1 MSLIHFFKDFILK
14 FRQNEPTSK
23 NIFDHYFFDSKYYL
37 HQTAS
42 IEDFASLLNISP
54 DQLDCIS
61 KVYYNCLFKTL
72 LNEYRYL
79 YFLDELKN
87 PINSNLTIDSIIKL
101 SGYDDK
107 DNFLEVVKNRAKSH
121 NI

>member
-1 MSLIHFFKDFILK
+1 
-14 FRQNEPTSK
+14 
-23 NIFDHYFFDSKYYL
+23 
-37 HQTAS
+37 
-42 IEDFASLLNISP
+42 
-54 DQLDCIS
+54 
-61 KVYYNCLFKTL
+61 
-72 LNEYRYL
+72 L

-87 PINSNLTIDSIIKL
+87 PINSNLTMDSIIKL

>member
-1 MSLIHFFKDFILK
+1 MSLTHFFKDFFLK

-37 HQTAS
+37 HPSAS
-42 IEDFASLLNISP
+42 IEDFSSLLNISS
-54 DQLDCIS
+54 DELDCIS

-87 PINSNLTIDSIIKL
+87 PINSNLPMDSIIKL

-107 DNFLEVVKNRAKSH
+107 NNFLEVVKNKSNSH

>member
-1 MSLIHFFKDFILK
+1 MSLTHFFKDFFLK

-23 NIFDHYFFDSKYYL
+23 NVFDHYFFDSKYYL
-37 HQTAS
+37 HPSAS
-42 IEDFASLLNISP
+42 IEDFSSLLNISS
-54 DQLDCIS
+54 DELDCIS
-61 KVYYNCLFKTL
+61 KVYYNCTFKTL

-87 PINSNLTIDSIIKL
+87 PINSNLPMDSIIKL

-107 DNFLEVVKNRAKSH
+107 NNFLEVVKNKSNSH

>member
-1 MSLIHFFKDFILK
+1 MSLTHFFKDFFLK

-23 NIFDHYFFDSKYYL
+23 NVFDHYFFDSKYYL
-37 HQTAS
+37 HPSAS
-42 IEDFASLLNISP
+42 IEDFSSLLNISS
-54 DQLDCIS
+54 DELDCIS

-87 PINSNLTIDSIIKL
+87 PINSNLPMDSIIKL

-107 DNFLEVVKNRAKSH
+107 NNFLEVVKNKSNSH